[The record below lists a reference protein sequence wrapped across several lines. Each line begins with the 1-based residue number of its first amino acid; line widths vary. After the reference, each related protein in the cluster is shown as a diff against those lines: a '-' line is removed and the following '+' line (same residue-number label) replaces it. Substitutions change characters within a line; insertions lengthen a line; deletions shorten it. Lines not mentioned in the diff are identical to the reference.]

1 MKVPPHIYEH
11 TVTFYRDILGLRQ
24 IDARLPSVVFEFG
37 TNQLWIDPVPELSQ
51 AEAWFEIECD
61 DMEAA
66 AEHLASSGVIRRDEI
81 EPLPDGFRGFWV
93 SSPAQIIHL
102 VQESSR

>member
-1 MKVPPHIYEH
+1 MKVPPHTYEQ
-11 TVTFYRDILGLRQ
+11 TITFYRDILGLRQ

-37 TNQLWIDPVPELSQ
+37 ANQLWIDPVPELSQ
-51 AEAWFEIECD
+51 AEAWFEVECD

-66 AEHLASSGVIRRDEI
+66 AEYPAAAGVVRRDEI
-81 EPLPDGFRGFWV
+81 EPLPAGFRGGWV

-102 VQESSR
+102 VQSSG